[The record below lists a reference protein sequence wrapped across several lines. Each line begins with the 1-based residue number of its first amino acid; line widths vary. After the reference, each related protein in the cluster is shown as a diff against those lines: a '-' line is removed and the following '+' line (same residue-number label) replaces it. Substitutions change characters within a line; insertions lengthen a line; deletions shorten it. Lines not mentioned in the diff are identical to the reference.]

1 METTNTVQKGIGL
14 DYLCNK
20 AMDESTKVKEL
31 KSKNVIDGFAC
42 PIIWFGDMEAYFR
55 SDIRVVTVGLN
66 PSCEEF
72 EGNHIRFIIP
82 KEPDYANGF
91 IYRAYNGY
99 FHCAPYDRWFRYY
112 ERILQCLNCGVSY
125 GGNKLGNPAA
135 RNVALHI
142 DFYSSFAT
150 MPTWGAFGKE
160 QKAAIKSDLFS
171 ELYDFLKPD
180 IVLFSFAKNDIL
192 AHFQLTK
199 GYMVY
204 EDEKFVEVYHKERTF
219 FIWGRNFNGAP
230 WGSVSDV
237 RCNNIFP
244 QINDILIRNLH
255 KHHAHEGVFWRLHG
269 KTFPL
274 IYFFDEHNRSHFDIW
289 ELVKKE
295 FPEYA
300 RFDYEY
306 FPRGRV
312 WIKDGKA
319 TIFAASVFLVPDF
332 IREVRYFF
340 HLGNNYEIIEDG
352 ARR

>member
-1 METTNTVQKGIGL
+1 METMNTVQKGIGL

-91 IYRAYNGY
+91 IYRAYNNY
-99 FHCAPYDRWFRYY
+99 FHWSPYPWFLSN
-112 ERILQCLNCGVSY
+112 ERILKRLNFEVSY
-125 GGNKLGNPAA
+125 GGSKLGNPAA
-135 RNVALHI
+135 KNVALHI
-142 DFYSSFAT
+142 DFYTPFAT
-150 MPTWGAFGKE
+150 KPTWGKLNKE

-180 IVLFSFAKNDIL
+180 VVLFSFAKNDIL
-192 AHFQLTK
+192 AHFRL
-199 GYMVY
+199 GREHMIY
-204 EDEKFVEVYHKERTF
+204 EDEKFVEMYYKDGTF
-219 FIWGRNFNGAP
+219 FLWGRNFNGAP
-230 WGSVSDV
+230 WGSVSEV
-237 RCNNIFP
+237 RCNKIFP
-244 QINDILIRNLH
+244 QINDILIKNLR
-255 KHHAHEGVFWRLHG
+255 KHHAREGVFWQLHE

-319 TIFAASVFLVPDF
+319 TIFAANVFLVPDF

-340 HLGNNYEIIEDG
+340 HLGNNYEIVEDG